1 MNMYLIFWAGYINKI
16 MNEEYNMNFYDLVTK
31 IATAAQAAKDDS
43 ESNRLARLATRL
55 SHYKAPYEPDLTP
68 DEIKQI
74 KAFI

>member
-1 MNMYLIFWAGYINKI
+1 MYLIFWTWYINKI
-16 MNEEYNMNFYDLVTK
+16 MNEECIMNFYDLVTK

-55 SHYKAPYEPDLTP
+55 THYKAPYESDLTA
-68 DEIKQI
+68 DEIDQI